1 MARKRKKRSDLE
13 KSVNGLKDSDVHT
26 SYTDDEGKDWPALE
40 CTKRRYDEK
49 LGAWDYFVDWNGE
62 DLAGQT
68 VLINGVKRRVKFCN
82 FYDEATVLTV
92 SEEDQDAGKD
102 G

>member
-1 MARKRKKRSDLE
+1 MARKKKKKSSLE
-13 KSVNGLKDSDVHT
+13 ESVNGLSDSDY
-26 SYTDDEGKDWPALE
+26 YTDEGKDWPALE

-92 SEEDQDAGKD
+92 VEEDQDAGKD

>member
-1 MARKRKKRSDLE
+1 MARKKKKKSSLE
-13 KSVNGLKDSDVHT
+13 ESVNGLSDSDY
-26 SYTDDEGKDWPALE
+26 YTDDESKDWPALE

-92 SEEDQDAGKD
+92 VEEDQDAGKD

>member
-1 MARKRKKRSDLE
+1 MARKKKKKSSLE
-13 KSVNGLKDSDVHT
+13 ESVNGLSDSDY
-26 SYTDDEGKDWPALE
+26 YTDDEGKDWPALE
-40 CTKRRYDEK
+40 CTKRIYDEK
-49 LGAWDYFVDWNGE
+49 LGAWDYFVDWSGE

-68 VLINGVKRRVKFCN
+68 VLINGVKRRAKFCN

-92 SEEDQDAGKD
+92 VEEDQDAGKD